1 MTLGTR
7 RTILAR
13 TSAVVGCVF
22 GLIGFVTGLVGDT
35 WRLPPL
41 GWMIAGILVL
51 VLALFLL
58 VDGMIA
64 YGKVRF
70 APRSLDD

>member
-1 MTLGTR
+1 MTVGTR

-13 TSAVVGCVF
+13 TGAAVGCVF
-22 GLIGFVTGLVGDT
+22 GLIGFVTGLGGDT

-41 GWMIAGILVL
+41 GWMVAGILML

-58 VDGMIA
+58 VDGAIA
-64 YGKVRF
+64 YQKVRF
-70 APRSLDD
+70 ALRSLDD